1 MTLAQIQPRD
11 AVQVKPCAS
20 RAGFLFLLPM
30 TAIFKPDI
38 TGQMSEI
45 TMSEDLQATLAQVET
60 RSLPALTHCSPFQLY
75 PLCRQRPLAAS
86 SASRQRGKERSATPG
101 NLHATCR
108 EPELTRAPPLDLN
121 HNARFH
127 THIRLSIYV
136 FDGHRPICP
145 LSQGAHP
152 NSHRAMQSSQR
163 LDSLTPASSP
173 VRVTHLCR
181 TASRWLHSRPCRPF
195 P

>member
-60 RSLPALTHCSPFQLY
+60 RSLPALTHCSPCSFTLY
-75 PLCRQRPLAAS
+75 VASVPRGFICEQAAWQGEVS
-86 SASRQRGKERSATPG
+86 DSR
-101 NLHATCR
+101 
-108 EPELTRAPPLDLN
+108 
-121 HNARFH
+121 
-127 THIRLSIYV
+127 
-136 FDGHRPICP
+136 
-145 LSQGAHP
+145 
-152 NSHRAMQSSQR
+152 
-163 LDSLTPASSP
+163 
-173 VRVTHLCR
+173 
-181 TASRWLHSRPCRPF
+181 
-195 P
+195 